1 MTNQY
6 KSIVTSPEYLTSLKK
21 ELREGQQ
28 YDLESGYALGCDAL
42 MGGAADS
49 IEVLQGQV
57 ESLRRLLKIIHN
69 NVNIEGMVGFRE
81 WCSGTID
88 YKLKEF

>member
-6 KSIVTSPEYLTSLKK
+6 KSIVTNPEYLTSLKK

-28 YDLESGYALGCDAL
+28 YDLESGNANSCDVL
-42 MGGAADS
+42 MDMAADS
-49 IEVLQGQV
+49 IEVLQEQV

-69 NVNIEGMVGFRE
+69 NANVDGMVGFRE